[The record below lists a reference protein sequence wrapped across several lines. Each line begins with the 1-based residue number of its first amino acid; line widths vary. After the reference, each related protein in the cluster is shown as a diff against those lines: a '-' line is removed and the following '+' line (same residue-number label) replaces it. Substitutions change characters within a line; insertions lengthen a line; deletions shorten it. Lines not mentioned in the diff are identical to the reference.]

1 MSAVDVLAAW
11 DRQIEWLRDLVAT
24 NPGSECHT
32 EELQEAIEARDA
44 VAELMEAAAHASV
57 ILRAKGGPT
66 AGERDEAVARLNAA
80 VSAAKGGA

>member
-32 EELQEAIEARDA
+32 EELKEAEEARDA
-44 VAELMEAAAHASV
+44 MGELIELVEWEINGRLRNLHTPPLERWEAALA
-57 ILRAKGGPT
+57 RCK
-66 AGERDEAVARLNAA
+66 AVAP
-80 VSAAKGGA
+80 